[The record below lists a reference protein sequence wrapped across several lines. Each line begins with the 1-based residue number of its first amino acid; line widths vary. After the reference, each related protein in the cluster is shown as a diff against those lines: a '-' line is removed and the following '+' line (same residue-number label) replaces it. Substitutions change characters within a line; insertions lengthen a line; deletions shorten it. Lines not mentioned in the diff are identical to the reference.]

1 LLLNSQTKLFQV
13 GSFNVKLNHLVI
25 IGVLVLAFSA
35 SFLIRSQPAD
45 YGNELMEFDPFFN
58 FRATEYI
65 VENGFSE
72 YFEWHD
78 DKSWYLP
85 LNVENIGMNSACD
98 DCEDKT
104 KTPEGGRDVSATS
117 QIMLHTTAAITYQ
130 IFGGNSSLYDFT
142 ILFPAVIGS
151 LTVIVIFGLVRL
163 FGGTT
168 AGLFAS
174 LLFAV
179 SLPVLLRGSIGWF
192 KSEPLGIFYALLG
205 LYLFLSGIRSKN
217 KKIAFSKI
225 ILGGVVM
232 SFALASWG
240 GNQFFIIPIGL
251 FILALPFVRKDH
263 KFLLWSIPLFVGT
276 LLLSVLMFERP
287 GLAFTF
293 GVGGILLITPTIFLV
308 VCIFIQKISKDE
320 NKIRNGLL
328 LLISILIIG
337 SFLVTISEKLDFLP
351 SLSFRYLNALNPFL
365 TTLDPLTDSV
375 AEHATTS
382 LKLSFFFHSILLIFS
397 AVGAWFLLSKKIPQ
411 SIIFERN
418 DMRVFV
424 LIIGITGAYISSA
437 FIRLEVFASI
447 SLIFLTSIGLSILLN
462 ELFKINLS
470 KKKNYSIKITSIVII
485 FILFT
490 IPLIYPTT
498 GNWISSVDYPA
509 TILTGGTSYPPS
521 NDWIE
526 TLEWIKINTPEDSI
540 IASWWDYGYW
550 ISTVAER
557 TTLIDN
563 ATLGS
568 WQISK
573 VAEIFMSTPDEAW
586 NLLTAW
592 DADYVVVY
600 VAAQRLDGDW
610 NGDSL
615 YVLNGG
621 GDESKK
627 PWFMRIANVEL
638 SKYLESDRHTATNY
652 FWNETLLGKMI
663 PYSIGLYYHEESQQS
678 SEIFQNGFVPIS
690 VLDINYND
698 DGNYPLKLVHTSP
711 SFTNKNMDRF
721 NAVLVYEVNKNYI
734 SINDTLTINPNMILE
749 N

>member
-1 LLLNSQTKLFQV
+1 LLLNSQTKLFQA

-25 IGVLVLAFSA
+25 IGVLVLAFSI

-45 YGNELMEFDPFFN
+45 YGYELMEFDPFFN

-65 VENGFSE
+65 VENGLVE
-72 YFEWHD
+72 YFQWHD
-78 DKSWYLP
+78 TKSWYLP
-85 LNVENIGMNSACD
+85 
-98 DCEDKT
+98 EDHS
-104 KTPEGGRDVSATS
+104 GISGRNVSATS
-117 QIMLHTTAAITYQ
+117 QVMLHATAAITYQ

-142 ILFPAVIGS
+142 ILFPALIGS

-163 FGGTT
+163 FAGTT

-179 SLPVLLRGSIGWF
+179 SLPIILRGTIGWF

-205 LYLFLSGIRSKN
+205 LYFFFSGIRSEN

-232 SFALASWG
+232 TFAMASWG
-240 GNQFFIIPIGL
+240 GNQFFIIPVGL

-276 LLLSVLMFERP
+276 FLLSALMFERP
-287 GLAFTF
+287 GPNFVF
-293 GVGGILLITPTIFLV
+293 GLGGILLIVPTAFLV
-308 VCIFIQKISKDE
+308 ICIFIQKISKDE
-320 NKIRNGLL
+320 YKIRNGLIL
-328 LLISILIIG
+328 LFSVLLIG
-337 SFLVTISEKLDFLP
+337 SFLITINEELDFLP
-351 SLSFRYLNALNPFL
+351 LPSFRYLNALNPFL

-375 AEHATTS
+375 AEHSTTS
-382 LKLSFFFHSILLIFS
+382 IQLSFFFHSILLIFS

-418 DMRVFV
+418 DMRTFV
-424 LIIGITGAYISSA
+424 LIMGIAGVYVSSA

-447 SLIFLTSIGLSILLN
+447 SLIFLTSIGLSILIK
-462 ELFKINLS
+462 EIFKINLS
-470 KKKNYSIKITSIVII
+470 KKKNYSIKITSIVIL

-490 IPLIYPTT
+490 IPLVYPTSN
-498 GNWISSVDYPA
+498 NWITSIDFPP
-509 TILTGGTSYPPS
+509 TILNGGTSHPPS

-526 TLEWIKINTPEDSI
+526 TLDWIKFNTPEDSVV
-540 IASWWDYGYW
+540 ASWWDYGYW

-563 ATLGS
+563 ATIS
-568 WQISK
+568 TWQIKK

-586 NLLTAW
+586 NSLTEW
-592 DADYVVVY
+592 DVDYVVVY
-600 VAAQRLDGDW
+600 VAGQRLAGDW

-627 PWFMRIANVEL
+627 SWFMRIANVEF
-638 SKYLESDRHTATNY
+638 SKYLESDQRTGSNY

-663 PYSIGLYYHEESQQS
+663 PYNIMIYYDGESKQP
-678 SEIFQNGFVPIS
+678 SEIFQNGFTPIS
-690 VLDINYND
+690 ILEINYDD

-711 SFTNKNMDRF
+711 SFTNKNIDRF
-721 NAVLVYEVNKNYI
+721 SAVLVYEVNKNYI
-734 SINDTLTINPNMILE
+734 SNLP
-749 N
+749 

>member
-1 LLLNSQTKLFQV
+1 MNSQTQLFQI
-13 GSFNVKLNHLVI
+13 GSFNFKLNHIVI
-25 IGVLVLAFSA
+25 IGVLVLAFSV

-65 VENGFSE
+65 VENGFTE
-72 YFEWHD
+72 YFTWND
-78 DKSWYLP
+78 DKSWYP
-85 LNVENIGMNSACD
+85 H
-98 DCEDKT
+98 
-104 KTPEGGRDVSATS
+104 GRNVSATS
-117 QIMLHTTAAITYQ
+117 QTMLHITAVITYQ
-130 IFGGNSSLYDFT
+130 IFGGNSTLYDFT

-163 FGGTT
+163 FAGTT

-179 SLPVLLRGSIGWF
+179 SLPIILRGTIGWF

-205 LYLFLSGIRSKN
+205 FYFFFSGIRSEN

-225 ILGGVVM
+225 ILGGIIM
-232 SFALASWG
+232 TFAMASWG
-240 GNQFFIIPIGL
+240 GNQFFVIPVGL

-276 LLLSVLMFERP
+276 FLLSAIMFERP
-287 GLAFTF
+287 GPSFVF
-293 GVGGILLITPTIFLV
+293 GLGGILLIIPTIFLV
-308 VCIFIQKISKDE
+308 ICIFIQKISKDE
-320 NKIRNGLL
+320 HKIRNGLIL
-328 LLISILIIG
+328 LFSILIVG
-337 SFLVTISEKLDFLP
+337 AFLVTISAELDFLP
-351 SLSFRYLNALNPFL
+351 LPTFRYLNALNPFL

-382 LKLSFFFHSILLIFS
+382 IQLSFLFHSILLIFS
-397 AVGAWFLLSKKIPQ
+397 ALGAWFLLSKKISS

-424 LIIGITGAYISSA
+424 LIMGMTGVYVSSA

-447 SLIFLTSIGLSILLN
+447 SLIFLTSIGLSILIK
-462 ELFKINLS
+462 EIFKINLS
-470 KKKNYSIKITSIVII
+470 KKKNYSLKISSITII

-490 IPLIYPTT
+490 IPLVYPTT
-498 GNWISSVDYPA
+498 SNWISGVDFPP
-509 TILTGGTSYPPS
+509 TILNGGTTYPPS
-521 NDWIE
+521 NDWLE
-526 TLEWIKINTPEDSI
+526 TLEWIKLNTPEDSVV
-540 IASWWDYGYW
+540 ASWWDYGYW

-563 ATLGS
+563 ATLND
-568 WQISK
+568 WKIAN
-573 VAEIFMSTPDEAW
+573 VAKIFMSTPDEAW

-592 DADYVVVY
+592 DVDYVVVY

-627 PWFMRIANVEL
+627 PWFMRIADVEL
-638 SKYLESDRHTATNY
+638 SKYLEPNSSVGTNY

-663 PYSIGLYYHEESQQS
+663 PYNILLHYNEEANLSY
-678 SEIFQNGFVPIS
+678 EIFQPGTVPIS
-690 VLDINYND
+690 YLEINYND

-711 SFTNKNMDRF
+711 SFTNKNIDRF
-721 NAVLVYEVNKNYI
+721 SAVLVYEVNKNYNLQI
-734 SINDTLTINPNMILE
+734 TIDD
-749 N
+749 